1 MGVSL
6 KINQGMDKIK
16 KLSGVD
22 NLVVQKSRP
31 LLSLWQSDFSLQ
43 ELKILDVYLG
53 RINSH
58 DKEHRSVVFRKGE
71 LENIF
76 GEVQIKPEIL
86 DKRLDHLMKTVKI
99 PDPDG
104 EDGFMRIALFEI
116 AVVKKNNYG
125 MWQVELM
132 CTESAQKYIFNI
144 DIYNQR

>member
-1 MGVSL
+1 MSL

-58 DKEHRSVVFRKGE
+58 DKEHRSVVFRKGN
-71 LENIF
+71 LRIF
-76 GEVQIKPEIL
+76 LARYKLSP
-86 DKRLDHLMKTVKI
+86 
-99 PDPDG
+99 
-104 EDGFMRIALFEI
+104 
-116 AVVKKNNYG
+116 
-125 MWQVELM
+125 
-132 CTESAQKYIFNI
+132 KYLTNGLII
-144 DIYNQR
+144 

>member
-1 MGVSL
+1 MSL

-104 EDGFMRIALFEI
+104 EDGFMRRLTVGLRMQPVMRISVPHIIWVRCKCMAK
-116 AVVKKNNYG
+116 AVRLTRK
-125 MWQVELM
+125 
-132 CTESAQKYIFNI
+132 
-144 DIYNQR
+144 

>member
-1 MGVSL
+1 
-6 KINQGMDKIK
+6 MDKIK

-76 GEVQIKPEIL
+76 GDTCKPNECI
-86 DKRLDHLMKTVKI
+86 TV
-99 PDPDG
+99 
-104 EDGFMRIALFEI
+104 
-116 AVVKKNNYG
+116 
-125 MWQVELM
+125 
-132 CTESAQKYIFNI
+132 
-144 DIYNQR
+144 

>member
-76 GEVQIKPEIL
+76 GRGTNL
-86 DKRLDHLMKTVKI
+86 TRNT
-99 PDPDG
+99 
-104 EDGFMRIALFEI
+104 
-116 AVVKKNNYG
+116 
-125 MWQVELM
+125 
-132 CTESAQKYIFNI
+132 
-144 DIYNQR
+144 

>member
-1 MGVSL
+1 MSL

-76 GEVQIKPEIL
+76 GEWYKLNP
-86 DKRLDHLMKTVKI
+86 
-99 PDPDG
+99 
-104 EDGFMRIALFEI
+104 
-116 AVVKKNNYG
+116 
-125 MWQVELM
+125 
-132 CTESAQKYIFNI
+132 KYLTNGLII
-144 DIYNQR
+144 